1 MDAHK
6 NQQSRGF
13 FYMKKI
19 VMSNDLGEK
28 ETYSKWNGKFLD
40 ESAYTEVIHV
50 KENTAVMK
58 PVVSLDGSDV
68 PLAYVMTNVFPD
80 DEVRNCLATIEDT
93 STMRANCSGPIDHEE
108 MRKKGLIEGE
118 HYKLRTPNSY
128 YTRTKSGGW
137 GMIAYASEIHSV
149 MIGYKR
155 GRFTGGIDASGW
167 TKDHPK
173 EFEIL
178 RDISKYNEI
187 AFENANS
194 TVYNKQKTFAE
205 TSIKSE
211 HRIGIFT
218 TLSANRYHAGQ
229 STKMAA
235 HVDSGDTEF
244 GMTTMC
250 VFREGEY
257 SGAYLTFP
265 RYGIAID
272 APDNSVVIADSREI
286 HGVTAIQGSGERF
299 SCVAYCDNRL
309 ATIGT
314 AGKSE
319 RLIGKYAAKESGDL
333 SEFMT

>member
-1 MDAHK
+1 
-6 NQQSRGF
+6 
-13 FYMKKI
+13 
-19 VMSNDLGEK
+19 
-28 ETYSKWNGKFLD
+28 
-40 ESAYTEVIHV
+40 
-50 KENTAVMK
+50 
-58 PVVSLDGSDV
+58 
-68 PLAYVMTNVFPD
+68 
-80 DEVRNCLATIEDT
+80 
-93 STMRANCSGPIDHEE
+93 
-108 MRKKGLIEGE
+108 
-118 HYKLRTPNSY
+118 
-128 YTRTKSGGW
+128 
-137 GMIAYASEIHSV
+137 MIAYASEIHSV

-187 AFENANS
+187 AFEKANPA
-194 TVYNKQKTFAE
+194 VYKKQKTFAE
-205 TSIKSE
+205 TSIKPE

-218 TLSANRYHAGQ
+218 TLSANRYHSGQ

-265 RYGIAID
+265 RYSIAID

-333 SEFMT
+333 SEFIT

>member
-1 MDAHK
+1 
-6 NQQSRGF
+6 
-13 FYMKKI
+13 MKKI
-19 VMSNDLGEK
+19 VVSDDFGEK
-28 ETYSKWNGKFLD
+28 ETFSKWNGKFLD
-40 ESAYTEVIHV
+40 DSAYTEVIHV

-68 PLAYVMTNVFPD
+68 PLAYIMTNVFPD

-93 STMRANCSGPIDHEE
+93 STMRANCSGPINHEE

-137 GMIAYASEIHSV
+137 GMIAYSNEIHSV

-178 RDISKYNEI
+178 RNISKYNEI
-187 AFENANS
+187 AFEEANPA
-194 TVYNKQKTFAE
+194 VYKKQKTFAE
-205 TSIKSE
+205 TSIKPE
-211 HRIGIFT
+211 HRMGMFT

-286 HGVTAIQGSGERF
+286 HGVTPIQGSGERF

-319 RLIGKYAAKESGDL
+319 RLIGKYAAKESGSL
-333 SEFMT
+333 EEFI

>member
-1 MDAHK
+1 
-6 NQQSRGF
+6 
-13 FYMKKI
+13 MKRI
-19 VMSNDLGEK
+19 VAENDFGEK
-28 ETYSKWNGKFLD
+28 ETFSKWNGKFLD
-40 ESAYTEVIHV
+40 ESSYDTVEVVTED
-50 KENTAVMK
+50 TAIKK
-58 PVVSLDGSDV
+58 PTISLDGSDV

-80 DEVRNCLATIEDT
+80 DEVRNCLASIEDT

-108 MRKKGLIEGE
+108 MKSKGLIEGE

-128 YTRTKSGGW
+128 YVRTKSGGW
-137 GMIAYASEIHSV
+137 GMIAYANEIHSV
-149 MIGYKR
+149 KIGYKR

-167 TKDHPK
+167 TKDHPE
-173 EFEIL
+173 EFDTL
-178 RDISKYNEI
+178 KNISKYNEI
-187 AFENANS
+187 AFENANPA
-194 TVYNKQKTFAE
+194 VYKKQKTFAE
-205 TSIKSE
+205 TSIKPE

>member
-1 MDAHK
+1 
-6 NQQSRGF
+6 
-13 FYMKKI
+13 
-19 VMSNDLGEK
+19 LGEK
-28 ETYSKWNGKFLD
+28 ETFAKWNGKFLD
-40 ESAYTEVIHV
+40 ESSYDTVEVV
-50 KENTAVMK
+50 KNDTAIMK
-58 PVVSLDGSDV
+58 PTISLDGSDV

-108 MRKKGLIEGE
+108 MKSKGLIEGE

-128 YTRTKSGGW
+128 YVRTKSGGW
-137 GMIAYASEIHSV
+137 GMIAYANEIHSV

-167 TKDHPK
+167 TKDHPE
-173 EFEIL
+173 EFDTL
-178 RDISKYNEI
+178 KNISKYNEV
-187 AFENANS
+187 AFENANPV
-194 TVYNKQKTFAE
+194 VYKKQKTFAE
-205 TSIKSE
+205 TSIKLE

-229 STKMAA
+229 SSKMAA

-250 VFREGEY
+250 VFRQGEY
-257 SGAYLTFP
+257 GGAFLTFP

-272 APDNSVVIADSREI
+272 APDNSVVIADSREV
-286 HGVTAIQGSGERF
+286 HGVTQIEGNGERF

>member
-1 MDAHK
+1 
-6 NQQSRGF
+6 
-13 FYMKKI
+13 MKRI
-19 VMSNDLGEK
+19 VAENDFGEK
-28 ETYSKWNGKFLD
+28 ETFSKWNGKFLD
-40 ESAYTEVIHV
+40 ESSYDTVEVVTED
-50 KENTAVMK
+50 TAIMK
-58 PVVSLDGSDV
+58 PTISLDGSDV
-68 PLAYVMTNVFPD
+68 PLAYIMTNVFPD
-80 DEVRNCLATIEDT
+80 DEVRNCLASIEDT

-108 MRKKGLIEGE
+108 MKSKGLIEGE

-128 YTRTKSGGW
+128 YVRTKSGGW
-137 GMIAYASEIHSV
+137 GMIAYANEIHSV

-167 TKDHPK
+167 TKDHPE
-173 EFEIL
+173 EFDTL
-178 RDISKYNEI
+178 KNISKYNEV
-187 AFENANS
+187 AFENANPV
-194 TVYNKQKTFAE
+194 VYKKQKTFAE
-205 TSIKSE
+205 TSIKPE

-229 STKMAA
+229 SSKMAA

-250 VFREGEY
+250 VFRQGEY
-257 SGAYLTFP
+257 GGAFLTFP

-272 APDNSVVIADSREI
+272 APDNSVVIADSREV
-286 HGVTAIQGSGERF
+286 HGVTQIEGNGERF

>member
-1 MDAHK
+1 
-6 NQQSRGF
+6 
-13 FYMKKI
+13 MKKI
-19 VMSNDLGEK
+19 VVSNDFGEK
-28 ETYSKWNGKFLD
+28 ETFAKWNGKFLD
-40 ESAYTEVIHV
+40 ESSYDTVEVVTED
-50 KENTAVMK
+50 TAIMK
-58 PVVSLDGSDV
+58 PTISLDGSDV
-68 PLAYVMTNVFPD
+68 PLAYVMTNAFPD
-80 DEVRNCLATIEDT
+80 DEVRECLASIEDT

-108 MRKKGLIEGE
+108 MKSKGLIEGE

-128 YTRTKSGGW
+128 YVRTKSGGW
-137 GMIAYASEIHSV
+137 GMIAYANEIHSV

-167 TKDHPK
+167 PKDHPE
-173 EFEIL
+173 EFDTL
-178 RDISKYNEI
+178 KNISTYNEI
-187 AFENANS
+187 AFEKANPAVS
-194 TVYNKQKTFAE
+194 KKPKIFAE
-205 TSIKSE
+205 TSIKPE